1 MAVTTLSSKFQIVI
15 PKDIRDKLG
24 LRAGQQ
30 LQVLPLPGRI
40 ELVPVAAPGSLR
52 GFVSGPNDFE
62 REPERH
68 LSAG

>member
-1 MAVTTLSSKFQIVI
+1 MAMTTLSSKFQIVI

-52 GFVSGPNDFE
+52 GIVSGPNDFE